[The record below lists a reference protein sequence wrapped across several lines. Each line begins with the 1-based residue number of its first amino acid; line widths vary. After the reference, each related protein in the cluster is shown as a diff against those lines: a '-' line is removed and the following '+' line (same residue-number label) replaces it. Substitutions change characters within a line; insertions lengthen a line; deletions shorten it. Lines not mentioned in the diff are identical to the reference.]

1 MCRTAALK
9 SGCPAPFLLFP
20 DEKNR
25 RNPVAAD
32 TGGSLLAAG
41 RQVRF
46 EHAQNGRVVPF
57 LPDFF
62 LNLPDAAVCLAKIP
76 GGDTIK
82 SREEKHR
89 ERRIAVSDSVREEA
103 IREAVKELLEA
114 EGGSQKPQEGKPD
127 CGKFQ
132 KNPVCIRCN
141 YDQKDGPVPDKI
153 I

>member
-1 MCRTAALK
+1 MPDSCFEERLPGTFFAF
-9 SGCPAPFLLFP
+9 S

-114 EGGSQKPQEGKPD
+114 EGESQKPQEGKPD

-132 KNPVCIRCN
+132 KNPVCIRWN
-141 YDQKDGPVPDKI
+141 YEEKDGPVPAKI